1 MTGIVLFLQSIHSME
16 KDYVS
21 AVNVLGVGVEFAYM
35 AGASYT
41 RLLFMLSKTMVRH
54 TAFTMAPMFVRIFA
68 GSV

>member
-1 MTGIVLFLQSIHSME
+1 ME

-41 RLLFMLSKTMVRH
+41 RLLFMLSKTMV
-54 TAFTMAPMFVRIFA
+54 
-68 GSV
+68 SLN